1 MRFIILIGK
10 DPASCLNLSD
20 KFFQAFFDEDRVK
33 TFRKFLHFNPAV
45 GHRFNRKCKEDKA
58 PASDSESQSDASAD
72 ELCLMYEMKRKSLG
86 WALLKHQMLAE
97 MIDRNSTKT
106 TFGPKLVGGVSKSF
120 KETANAFMTRIDKL
134 RQKELYP
141 HKVCHPACEARGC
154 KWIVAVDGLW
164 KLRHP
169 ICEGVGDKSFLS
181 ISIIFQ

>member
-97 MIDRNSTKT
+97 MIDRNSTNGWT
-106 TFGPKLVGGVSKSF
+106 QFHRAGES
-120 KETANAFMTRIDKL
+120 ADL
-134 RQKELYP
+134 RQ
-141 HKVCHPACEARGC
+141 
-154 KWIVAVDGLW
+154 
-164 KLRHP
+164 
-169 ICEGVGDKSFLS
+169 FLG
-181 ISIIFQ
+181 FR